1 LDGAAD
7 AAALP
12 AAPKLGGIDVT
23 KTFDATGTCR
33 LTLTLLDPVLFEMF
47 RVLCHDLLSS
57 TADMSRGDNGR
68 GLFIV
73 LQRLHR
79 WQELL
84 RRRRD
89 DVLTKQQIIGL
100 VGELCFLRDKVFPA
114 IGSEAVA
121 SWRGSYGDEQDFVHG
136 GWIFEIKT
144 QLSTSD
150 QRIYISSEAQ
160 LDISSGNI
168 ALCHQTLGAT
178 SPDDPASRSL
188 NEIVDEIGSALGS
201 PDAGAVLEFE
211 LALLEANYVNRP
223 EYDEGR
229 WIVASRRFYVISDG
243 FPRITPSTL
252 AAGIERVSYHIR
264 VEACRAFEVDGDA
277 LMEQVFGR
285 RT

>member
-1 LDGAAD
+1 
-7 AAALP
+7 
-12 AAPKLGGIDVT
+12 
-23 KTFDATGTCR
+23 
-33 LTLTLLDPVLFEMF
+33 
-47 RVLCHDLLSS
+47 
-57 TADMSRGDNGR
+57 
-68 GLFIV
+68 
-73 LQRLHR
+73 
-79 WQELL
+79 
-84 RRRRD
+84 
-89 DVLTKQQIIGL
+89 
-100 VGELCFLRDKVFPA
+100 
-114 IGSEAVA
+114 
-121 SWRGSYGDEQDFVHG
+121 
-136 GWIFEIKT
+136 
-144 QLSTSD
+144 
-150 QRIYISSEAQ
+150 
-160 LDISSGNI
+160 
-168 ALCHQTLGAT
+168 
-178 SPDDPASRSL
+178 L